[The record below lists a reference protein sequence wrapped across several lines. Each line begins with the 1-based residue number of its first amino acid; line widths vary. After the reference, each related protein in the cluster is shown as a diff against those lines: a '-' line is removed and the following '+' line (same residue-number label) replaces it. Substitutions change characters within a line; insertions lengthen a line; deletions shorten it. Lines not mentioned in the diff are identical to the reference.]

1 MATCISAQKTTPEGD
16 CAQERLAQCSSS
28 LAIITDQSDLGFIAN
43 KDELEKVCPD
53 LAGGLRCIERY
64 TRRCMS
70 EEQRKHFNRLYAG
83 TTMVIQQ
90 LCRDGPYRAEFLR
103 HAPCM
108 RKARTDYEVCATV
121 YQERIR
127 ELQTSMNGSS
137 FVIAGENQ
145 LKLVCCSFQDYLQCS
160 LKIVRQ
166 ICGEETARFTKHFLD
181 RMSSSLIKI
190 HCEQYPV
197 DSLVCRGPADPE
209 SASSSSSRRQPHAAT
224 HSFLSLATAPNAAE
238 GPPTSQPKVLPVTYA
253 AALASPTALQR
264 RPGAT
269 NDATNEPDQTP
280 TESASEGPPSRPAID
295 TAPTKP
301 TQPNA
306 VPDLDNTMEI
316 DSLIVPRAAFLPERR
331 DSLPSSDSE
340 GCRRKQRSPKR
351 RKRRRR
357 TVSGQEETLQVLDDA
372 TVDQHEAPEPAT
384 ADVDV
389 MSVATSI
396 GVPAPIPPT
405 PHADAEL
412 IHEHITGD
420 TTPRTI
426 T

>member
-1 MATCISAQKTTPEGD
+1 MVLCKYCAICKEQHRATCISAQKTTPEGD

-209 SASSSSSRRQPHAAT
+209 SAKSSSSSSRRQPHAAT
-224 HSFLSLATAPNAAE
+224 HSFLSLATAPT
-238 GPPTSQPKVLPVTYA
+238 GITCISLL
-253 AALASPTALQR
+253 LAVI
-264 RPGAT
+264 
-269 NDATNEPDQTP
+269 
-280 TESASEGPPSRPAID
+280 SR
-295 TAPTKP
+295 
-301 TQPNA
+301 
-306 VPDLDNTMEI
+306 
-316 DSLIVPRAAFLPERR
+316 F
-331 DSLPSSDSE
+331 
-340 GCRRKQRSPKR
+340 
-351 RKRRRR
+351 
-357 TVSGQEETLQVLDDA
+357 
-372 TVDQHEAPEPAT
+372 
-384 ADVDV
+384 
-389 MSVATSI
+389 
-396 GVPAPIPPT
+396 
-405 PHADAEL
+405 
-412 IHEHITGD
+412 
-420 TTPRTI
+420 
-426 T
+426 